1 MALSFLK
8 VRSDFDEITEAL
20 TDEEKGRLLLA
31 MVRYA
36 QDGEEPQLTG
46 AERILWPVFR
56 ADIIR
61 EK

>member
-31 MVRYA
+31 MIRYA

-46 AERILWPVFR
+46 RNWAGKCRNTCSRTV
-56 ADIIR
+56 A
-61 EK
+61 